1 MTISRYFA
9 IPLLAATSLAI
20 SMMLLP
26 IQPAGADGRDNAS
39 VATAISVAG

>member
-1 MTISRYFA
+1 MTISRYLG

-26 IQPAGADGRDNAS
+26 IQPAGADGQHNAS
-39 VATAISVAG
+39 TAPAISAAG

>member
-1 MTISRYFA
+1 MTISRYLG

-26 IQPAGADGRDNAS
+26 LQPAGAQAES
-39 VATAISVAG
+39 ISKVAPVAAKAG